1 MSVRHVTGALC
12 IKEKHGYADKEVV
25 DREAKRSY
33 HVVVSGNKKITIDS

>member
-33 HVVVSGNKKITIDS
+33 HELYLVIRRLR